1 MKLNKLQKMELNNL
15 KIKKLFLII
24 AFLAV
29 SIIGFLYG
37 IDPQWFVRKFLGLSQ
52 VDANIAHIL
61 RSIMCLYLALGL
73 FWLYAAFSDTYRNA
87 AVLTTIIFSGGLVT
101 GRIISYFSEGQPAP
115 ILILYIFMEFALVPI
130 AYWIFKLED

>member
-1 MKLNKLQKMELNNL
+1 MNNL
-15 KIKKLFLII
+15 KIKKLFLIF
-24 AFLAV
+24 AFFVVL
-29 SIIGFLYG
+29 IIGLLYG
-37 IDPQWFVRKFLGLSQ
+37 VNPQWFARTFLGLSQ

-61 RSIMCLYLALGL
+61 RAIMCLYIALGL
-73 FWLYAAFSDTYRNA
+73 FWCYAAYNDTYRNTA
-87 AVLTTIIFSGGLVT
+87 ILTTIIFSGGLVT